1 MEGRALAAAR
11 GLCVIEVIRD
21 EPEDDP
27 DPLNRPGWQRV
38 RARVEAGAVTTVITR
53 WPAAIAPDSTPDLR
67 HRETGWLQDHGVKV
81 CYSWA
86 PLARQQ
92 RIRQQHG
99 GPRD

>member
-1 MEGRALAAAR
+1 MEGGALAAAR

-27 DPLNRPGWQRV
+27 DPLNRPGRQRV
-38 RARVEAGAVTTVITR
+38 HARVEAGAAATVITR
-53 WPAAIAPDSTPDLR
+53 WPAAIAPDSTPGLR
-67 HRETGWLQDHGVKV
+67 HRETGWFQDHGVKV

-92 RIRQQHG
+92 RIRQRHG
-99 GPRD
+99 GPR